1 MPRAIPVIVMPS
13 ESSDGQPISFTY
25 GGLVHRLVHVR
36 GPERIAG
43 QWWNGSGKT
52 RDYFDVADTRG
63 GRFWMFRVMETNL
76 WYLHGVF
83 E

>member
-1 MPRAIPVIVMPS
+1 
-13 ESSDGQPISFTY
+13 
-25 GGLVHRLVHVR
+25 VHVR

-52 RDYFDVADTRG
+52 RDYFDVADTAG
-63 GRFWMFRVMETNL
+63 SRFWLFRVMETNQ
-76 WYLHGVF
+76 WYLHGIF

>member
-1 MPRAIPVIVMPS
+1 MVMPS
-13 ESSDGQPISFTY
+13 ESRDGQPVSFTHN
-25 GGLVHRLVHVR
+25 GQVHRLVHVR

-52 RDYFDVADTRG
+52 RDYFDVADTAG
-63 GRFWMFRVMETNL
+63 NRFWLFRVMETNR
-76 WYLHGVF
+76 WYLHGIF